1 MIKTDA
7 INLCLRYIGEA
18 PLPVGITIDQLD
30 PQHEAVI
37 INQILDETSAKI
49 QLQGWWFNTE
59 TWEFQPDSTTNKIQ
73 IPPNVLFLE
82 PTDGSDYVLRGQF
95 LYNRVGKSYSF
106 TEPVEATVVWDL
118 KYEEL
123 PTSFAFYV
131 AYNAAKEAQM
141 LFSSDSTIDKDLTQ
155 RITEAYIRLNREHM
169 RYKNHNLI
177 SGSTIISRTVNPTG
191 VV

>member
-18 PLPVGITIDQLD
+18 PLPIGVTIESLD

-37 INQILDETSAKI
+37 ISKILDETSAKI

-73 IPPNVLFLE
+73 IASNVLFFQ
-82 PTDGSDYVLRGQF
+82 PTDGGDYVLRGQF
-95 LYNRVGKSYSF
+95 LYNRADKSYSF
-106 TEPVEATVVWDL
+106 TAPVEASILWDL
-118 KYEEL
+118 KFDEL
-123 PTSFAFYV
+123 PTSFSFYV
-131 AYNAAKEAQM
+131 AYVAAKETQM
-141 LFSSDSTIDKDLTQ
+141 LFSSDSTIDRDLVG
-155 RITEAYIRLNREHM
+155 RISEAYVRLQREHL
-169 RYKNHNLI
+169 RYKGHNLI
-177 SGSTIISRTVNPTG
+177 SGSSIVSRTTNPTG